1 MKRLAIVSSLLSTLI
16 VAAAPASAHQIWLQ
30 QDAKGAQL
38 FFGEFGDNLRE
49 ASPGLLDK
57 FVSPSAVVISA
68 KGDRTLELSKK
79 ANAFALSGK
88 AAKDE
93 SIVAEESH
101 YPVFEN
107 KHGGGTPTATA
118 WTPAARLVTSNAAQE
133 PRLTLDLLPTG
144 KAGQFKVTYKNQ
156 PLPKAKVGLV
166 VQSGWVKEAY
176 SDEQGLVQ
184 FALPWQGTYVA
195 EVHHTDKTAGERDG
209 KAYDTASFVTTL
221 SLVQASGIKAVPA
234 GPAAKP
240 NK

>member
-1 MKRLAIVSSLLSTLI
+1 MKRLAIVSGLLTSLVL
-16 VAAAPASAHQIWLQ
+16 AAPASAHQIWLQ

-38 FFGEFGDNLRE
+38 YFGEFGENLRE

-57 FVSPSAVVISA
+57 FVSPSAVLISPN
-68 KGDRTLELSKK
+68 GDRTLDLAKK
-79 ANAFALSGK
+79 SNAFNLSAKAGK
-88 AAKDE
+88 GE
-93 SIVAEESH
+93 SIVAEEAH

-107 KHGGGTPTATA
+107 KHGGGTPTRTA
-118 WTPAARLVTSNAAQE
+118 WTPAARLVTSGEAQE

-144 KAGQFKVTYKNQ
+144 KPGEFKVTYKNQ

-166 VQSGWVKEAY
+166 VQSGWMKEAY
-176 SDEQGLVQ
+176 SNEQGLVQ
-184 FALPWQGTYVA
+184 FELPWQGVYVA

-209 KAYDTASFVTTL
+209 KPFDTASFVTTL
-221 SLVQASGIKAVPA
+221 SLVQAKGIKALAA